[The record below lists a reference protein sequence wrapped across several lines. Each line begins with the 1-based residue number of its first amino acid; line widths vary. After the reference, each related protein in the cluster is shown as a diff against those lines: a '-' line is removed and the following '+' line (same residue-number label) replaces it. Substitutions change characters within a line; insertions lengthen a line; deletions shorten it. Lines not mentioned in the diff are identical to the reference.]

1 MLQTLLEGN
10 VGNSTRPVAK
20 WEVLQVAG
28 ITVSPAGK
36 GLLVEM
42 TVDGAARL
50 AQSLSRVRA
59 GKPDTSLVDMFL
71 ELLVQVGKQARLE
84 QERS

>member
-1 MLQTLLEGN
+1 M
-10 VGNSTRPVAK
+10 GNSTRPVAK
-20 WEVLQVAG
+20 WEVLKVAG

-50 AQSLSRVRA
+50 AQSLRSVQSAR
-59 GKPDTSLVDMFL
+59 KLDTRLADMFL
-71 ELLVQVGKQARLE
+71 ERLIQVGEAARLG
-84 QERS
+84 QNRSSTSTGGK